1 MRIALVHDWLTGMR
15 GGEKVLSL
23 LCRLLPRADLYT
35 LIHVPGSCDRRI
47 EAMPIR
53 PSVLDD
59 LPGGRRHFR
68 LLLPILPFFIER
80 FDLSDYDLVVSS
92 SHCVAKGIIRSPGA
106 AHLCYCHTP
115 MRYAWH
121 HGRDYEASLG
131 PAGAALRL
139 LRGYLRAWD
148 RRSASHVD
156 RFVANSRNVA
166 DRIRRCYGR
175 RATVVHAP
183 IDADFFTPAAGA
195 RDDFYLI
202 VSALTPYKRVEQA
215 VEAFGTLGRPL
226 RVIGGGPLLKRLRQR
241 APPNVTVLGRQDDE
255 VVRQSYRRCRA
266 LIHPQE
272 EDFGL
277 APLEAMACGAPVVAY
292 GAGGAL
298 ETVLG
303 GPGEEGLGPTGTLYT
318 PQTAE
323 ALAEAVRLHERQ
335 EARFDPD
342 RLCAWARRFDTEGF
356 LLRMRKEIEA
366 LLLEKGLP
374 RAW

>member
-1 MRIALVHDWLTGMR
+1 MRIAIVHDWLTGMR

-53 PSVLDD
+53 TSVLDD
-59 LPGGRRHFR
+59 LPGGRRWFR
-68 LLLPILPFFIER
+68 LLLPALPLVIER
-80 FDLSDYDLVVSS
+80 FDLSEYDLVVSS
-92 SHCVAKGIIRSPGA
+92 SHCVAKGVVRSPRA

-139 LRGYLRAWD
+139 LRPYLCAWD

-166 DRIRRCYGR
+166 GRIRRCYGR
-175 RATVVHAP
+175 PARVVYPP
-183 IDADFFTPAAGA
+183 IDTGFFTPAPVA
-195 RDDFYLI
+195 REDFYLI

-215 VEAFGTLGRPL
+215 VEAFGNLGRPL
-226 RVIGGGPLLKRLRQR
+226 RVIGGGPLLGRLCRR
-241 APPNVTVLGRQDDE
+241 APRNVTLLGRQDDE
-255 VVRQSYRRCRA
+255 AVRQGYRRCRA
-266 LIHPQE
+266 LVHPQE

-277 APLEAMACGAPVVAY
+277 TPLEAMACGAPVIAY

-298 ETVLG
+298 ETVLDA
-303 GPGEEGLGPTGTLYT
+303 PGEEALGPTGALYT

-323 ALAEAVRLHERQ
+323 ALATAVRQFED
-335 EARFDPD
+335 EESRFDPG
-342 RLCAWARRFDTEGF
+342 RLSAWARRFDEEGF
-356 LLRMRKEIEA
+356 LRQMREEIEA
-366 LLLEKGLP
+366 LLLEKRLP
-374 RAW
+374 QAW